1 MCVVPTAFRRKCLR
15 GLIILAARMAK
26 PYGEVDYWNGRYL
39 VESEPFEWYLGYGS
53 IRHFLTA
60 TYLMSSVVVDASDNS
75 QSITNKEIKG
85 PFHSTKDC
93 RVLIA
98 GCGNS
103 QVGES
108 MLCDGF
114 GKITNVDFSSIAIEK
129 MKEKYSDEWYDEEYT
144 RLCRERKLGIGVKPY
159 VQSPNMKGE
168 IPTMEKMQFEC
179 MDLAKKMNFK
189 DASFDLIF
197 CKGTL
202 DAVLCSTNAAERVQC
217 MMNECHRI
225 LDNKHG
231 VMIIISYG
239 EPENRL
245 NLFDSKLWEV
255 KPFTVPK
262 PYVPGEKTGR

>member
-1 MCVVPTAFRRKCLR
+1 
-15 GLIILAARMAK
+15 MAK
-26 PYGEVDYWNGRYL
+26 QYGEVDYWNGRYTDER
-39 VESEPFEWYLGYGS
+39 ESFEWYVDYGG

-60 TYLMSSVVVDASDNS
+60 KYLISSVGADASDKS
-75 QSITNKEIKG
+75 QITSKLITG
-85 PFHSTKDC
+85 PFQSTEDC

-98 GCGNS
+98 GCGTS

-114 GKITNVDFSSIAIEK
+114 GKITNVDFSSIVIEK
-129 MKEKYSDEWYDEEYT
+129 MKERYSDEWYYEEYT
-144 RLCRERKLGIGVKPY
+144 RLCRERKLGEVEANSIHHIGIQPHVR
-159 VQSPNMKGE
+159 SPTKKVE
-168 IPTMEKMQFEC
+168 IPTMKKMQFEC
-179 MDLAKKMNFK
+179 MDLTKTMNFE

-197 CKGTL
+197 FKGTL
-202 DAVLCSTNAAERVQC
+202 DAVLCSANIAERVQC

-225 LDNKHG
+225 LDNRHG

-245 NLFDSKLWEV
+245 NMFDRKLWEV
-255 KPFTVPK
+255 KPYTVPK